1 MLKRPTSNCSIAKKR
16 RNNRRSNIFF
26 NIVLCEVGAY
36 TGTVFTVAL
45 HDSGTRKALLGSQLN
60 NTEIYLT
67 PFINLV
73 LEITQLQDHISYTV
87 QLIYPDFTTK
97 PHI

>member
-36 TGTVFTVAL
+36 AGTVFTVAL
-45 HDSGTRKALLGSQLN
+45 HDSGTRKALLGS
-60 NTEIYLT
+60 
-67 PFINLV
+67 
-73 LEITQLQDHISYTV
+73 
-87 QLIYPDFTTK
+87 
-97 PHI
+97 

>member
-1 MLKRPTSNCSIAKKR
+1 MLKIPTSNCSIAKKR

-26 NIVLCEVGAY
+26 NIVLCEVRTY

-45 HDSGTRKALLGSQLN
+45 HDSGTRKALLGSELN

-87 QLIYPDFTTK
+87 
-97 PHI
+97 

>member
-45 HDSGTRKALLGSQLN
+45 HDSGTRKELLGS
-60 NTEIYLT
+60 
-67 PFINLV
+67 
-73 LEITQLQDHISYTV
+73 
-87 QLIYPDFTTK
+87 
-97 PHI
+97 